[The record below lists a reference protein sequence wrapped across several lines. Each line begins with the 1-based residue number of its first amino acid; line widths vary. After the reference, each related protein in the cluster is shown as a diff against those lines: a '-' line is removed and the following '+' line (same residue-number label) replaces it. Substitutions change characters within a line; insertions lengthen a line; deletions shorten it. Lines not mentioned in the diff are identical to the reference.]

1 MRTPAGRPGRRGR
14 SGPPRPDAGRE
25 DRNLEPG
32 RAGDRAC
39 LRVDAEPVLGKCP
52 CGRGGG
58 GHLGHRGDALLGQ
71 VGQQRLRH
79 RRIPGVGRAD
89 VGGTDDLAVGVDGH
103 MALVAIKATGVRL
116 VPMAGLGV
124 DHADDPSR
132 CHPGAITKRPSAVSS
147 MSWPITVANNS
158 AAWATSGP
166 SCRPRRAS
174 GPGSHYGTAHPPAA
188 HAPVGRP
195 SRTRL
200 VSGGVVVVTRKRRP
214 HHRPPAPANMPA
226 TRLGSPRAAA

>member
-124 DHADDPSR
+124 DHAMTQAGATPGRSQSGHRRSPRCPGRSR
-132 CHPGAITKRPSAVSS
+132 WPTTRPPGRPPGRAAGRAGRQG
-147 MSWPITVANNS
+147 PVATTEPRIHQLLTRLWGVPVAHGLS
-158 AAWATSGP
+158 AAA
-166 SCRPRRAS
+166 
-174 GPGSHYGTAHPPAA
+174 
-188 HAPVGRP
+188 
-195 SRTRL
+195 
-200 VSGGVVVVTRKRRP
+200 
-214 HHRPPAPANMPA
+214 
-226 TRLGSPRAAA
+226 